1 MDNVKQQIGKLIKQ
15 YKFVAMILALGLVL
29 MLLPSKSTQEMPA
42 SQGTVTPKA
51 DPAAELEQ
59 ILSQIQ
65 GVGRVRVLLTE
76 AQGEQIIYVI
86 DEDRTESQD
95 TQSLRQQAVL
105 ITGNDRTQQGLVSQ
119 VLPPTYLGAVIV
131 CQGGDLPGV
140 RLAVVEA
147 VCDATGLTADKIT
160 VLKMK

>member
-1 MDNVKQQIGKLIKQ
+1 MDNVKQQLLKLIKQ
-15 YKFVAMILALGLVL
+15 YKFVAMVLALGLVL
-29 MLLPSKSTQEMPA
+29 MLLPPKSDRQAPATQA
-42 SQGTVTPKA
+42 TAVTNA
-51 DPAAELEQ
+51 DPAGELEQ
-59 ILSQIQ
+59 ILGQIQ

-76 AQGEQIIYVI
+76 AQGAQTIYVL
-86 DEDRTESQD
+86 DRDSSESAD
-95 TQSLRQQAVL
+95 TQSLRQQAVV
-105 ITGNDRTQQGLVSQ
+105 ITGNDRAQQGLISQ

-147 VCDATGLTADKIT
+147 VCDATGLTADKIS